1 MTSIR
6 NFLLSFVIAS
16 ILFGFLAC
24 GITNLADGTV
34 GKLLDG
40 GQSEENEV
48 VSTEITNKVTEPD
61 IVIDENQDLEG
72 ESFNILLVGTDY
84 RPSLYSD
91 YAPKISSQYPTFK
104 SSQKLIG
111 DGTNLPEYP
120 YRTVSADAIVL
131 VCVNEAKRTVAFV
144 NIPSR
149 MYIEYNGGNTFL
161 GDLYYEKGFETF
173 KTKVS
178 ALTGAEIDYYALTSV
193 EQVANVVDK
202 LGGVKFD
209 VPCDME
215 YSDVLNGLS
224 ISLKAGETEIDG
236 KMAADMLSYTSYV
249 GKEHSRAKTTLSFV
263 TALAKKATNPT
274 NLANAA
280 SIFKNLEKYI
290 YTNVTASDLTAN
302 LELIFSLNGFK
313 FVEMEYPATAQGG
326 GRYSPNVSAAISNI
340 SKYVAN

>member
-6 NFLLSFVIAS
+6 NFLLAFVIAA

-24 GITNLADGTV
+24 GITKLGDGTV
-34 GKLLDG
+34 GKLLDNE
-40 GQSEENEV
+40 QIIEETPAN
-48 VSTEITNKVTEPD
+48 TENTEKVTPPEV
-61 IVIDENQDLEG
+61 VIDENKDLEG

-84 RPSLYSD
+84 RPSLYKD
-91 YAPKISSQYPTFK
+91 YAPKTASQYPKFN

-111 DGTNLPEYP
+111 DGSKLPEYP

-131 VCVNEAKRTVAFV
+131 VCVNEENRTVAFV

-173 KTKVS
+173 KTKIS
-178 ALTGAEIDYYALTSV
+178 ALTGAEIDYFALTSV
-193 EQVANVVDK
+193 EQVGNVVDK

-209 VPCDME
+209 IPCDME
-215 YSDVLNGLS
+215 YTDEANGLS
-224 ISLKAGETEIDG
+224 ISLKAGETELNG
-236 KMAADMLSYTSYV
+236 EKAADMLSYNSYV
-249 GKEHSRAKTTLSFV
+249 GKEHSRAKTTLSFL

-280 SIFKNLEKYI
+280 DVFKNLEKYL
-290 YTNVTASDLTAN
+290 YTNVTAADLAAN

-313 FVEMEYPATAQGG
+313 FVEMEYPATSQGG
-326 GRYSPNVSAAISNI
+326 GKYSPNIGAAISNI